1 MIKKY
6 SKYIIPICLVLLL
19 GTQIF
24 DYFVN
29 GEFDITVIAMAC
41 VLTPAGIKG
50 LNPQYG
56 DSEQFK
62 FLSKALLFIGLIFLS
77 ISIYITFIG

>member
-6 SKYIIPICLVLLL
+6 SKYIIPVCLVVLL

-29 GEFDITVIAMAC
+29 EEFDITVIAMVC
-41 VLTPAGIKG
+41 FVTPAGIKG
-50 LNPQYG
+50 LNPEYG

-62 FLSKALLFIGLIFLS
+62 SLSKVLFVIALIFLS
-77 ISIYITFIG
+77 ISLYTTFIG